1 MLGED
6 LSIPFRRL
14 LLETSS
20 SAQFLPFNLNLSHF
34 PLGSLT
40 MGHQSSDKRSRE
52 ALAPQTLSMGIEV
65 YFGNLMFST
74 TNQKLH
80 PHLSTYGTWRWLK
93 KTLDGLPDEYG
104 VEFAGNEQSGGG
116 STDHQCLLST
126 DLVGLIFVVNK
137 GPHEKSR
144 PIGEGTGIPGIP
156 QDRQSVKLMRHS
168 HGGSHFF
175 QDVTPIYTGA

>member
-1 MLGED
+1 MY
-6 LSIPFRRL
+6 
-14 LLETSS
+14 
-20 SAQFLPFNLNLSHF
+20 
-34 PLGSLT
+34 
-40 MGHQSSDKRSRE
+40 
-52 ALAPQTLSMGIEV
+52 V
-65 YFGNLMFST
+65 GNLMFST

-80 PHLSTYGTWRWLK
+80 PHLSTYGTLALAQENLGRF
-93 KTLDGLPDEYG
+93 TRRAYG
-104 VEFAGNEQSGGG
+104 VEFAGNKYSGGG

-126 DLVGLIFVVNK
+126 DLGGLIFVVNK

-144 PIGEGTGIPGIP
+144 PMGEGTGIPGIP